1 MQMAKLD
8 LVAAGTPGAMRVA
21 VLDAPGKMSMAHAL
35 APEPGDHEIRVRI
48 KYVGICGSDL
58 EAYRG
63 TRQPEFMS
71 TPARLG
77 HEVAGVIDR
86 VGRCVVGLQVGD
98 RVTCRYV
105 WGAFAEFIVCKP
117 FNVKV
122 LPPHFPM
129 LEISLIEILPGV
141 IHAAELARITP
152 HSRVLITGQ
161 GVSGLVLTQIFKLY
175 SPAVLVCTDLKDRN
189 LELAKAYGASHVYKI
204 PDEHAPTMDTVGK
217 DFPDGFDVVV
227 PCLLEGDGM
236 KDALDCVALGGR
248 IVMYGCIGTCRE
260 FDFFKMHR
268 RRAEIYSTEPRRD
281 IDMRRYFEEGVKM
294 VLDGIVN
301 TSEMVTDILPLERV
315 GEAFDLRNDKSA
327 AKSTIH
333 VLIDCEAGASDA
345 STAAATA
352 AHLASL
358 KGAAHAGAGPGAAA
372 AAAGGG
378 GGAGSAHHGHSH

>member
-1 MQMAKLD
+1 MTMAALS
-8 LVAAGTPGAMRVA
+8 LVPAGTPGTMRVA
-21 VLDAPGKMSMAHAL
+21 VLDAPGAMSMKHAMV
-35 APEPGDHEIRVRI
+35 PEPGDHEVRVKI

-58 EAYRG
+58 EAFRG

-77 HEVAGVIDR
+77 HEVAGVIDK
-86 VGRCVVGLQVGD
+86 VGRCVVGIAKGD

-105 WGAFAEFIVCKP
+105 WGAFAEYIVCKP

-122 LPPHFPM
+122 LPPAFPM
-129 LEISLIEILPGV
+129 VEISLIEILPGV
-141 IHAAELARITP
+141 IHAAELARVTP

-161 GVSGLVLTQIFKLY
+161 GVSGLVITQVLKLY
-175 SPAVLVCTDLKDRN
+175 SPAALVCTDLKDRN
-189 LELAKAYGASHVYKI
+189 LELARIYGATHTYKI
-204 PDEHAPTMDTVGK
+204 PDEHAPTMATVGK
-217 DFPDGFDVVV
+217 DFPDGFDIVI

-248 IVMYGCIGTCRE
+248 IVMYGCIGTCKE

-294 VLDGIVN
+294 VLDGVVN
-301 TSEMVTDILPLERV
+301 TGEMITDIMTLERV
-315 GEAFDLRNDKSA
+315 SEAFDLRNDKSA

-333 VLIDCEAGASDA
+333 VLIDCEAGATDA
-345 STAAATA
+345 TTAAATKEHVEA
-352 AHLASL
+352 LRGGVASV
-358 KGAAHAGAGPGAAA
+358 GAGDAHAG
-372 AAAGGG
+372 
-378 GGAGSAHHGHSH
+378 HKH